1 MLNTR
6 LLEKLFKYPLKD
18 CNNIVLA
25 KGFPTLFRQA
35 RFRRHFLFVKEGSK
49 MSLSNKSTLSTGTHF
64 TDSVAMY
71 TIFFTLNVY
80 FDIFIFVIEAY
91 FVVKSTK
98 KIPIKTSNCHC

>member
-6 LLEKLFKYPLKD
+6 LQEKLFKYPLKD

-80 FDIFIFVIEAY
+80 FDIFIFVIEAH